1 MNKLFRFYFIPTE
14 FGCPGSFSCNECND
28 HLSEVGLPGS
38 GLAPDWFMNGKQ
50 VWFHRNDT
58 SVRCKGFDPDTD
70 CDLRVCLLEL
80 PSTKQINRCLDPQP
94 INPLYYNQTC
104 LQNSIDCPNC
114 DKVQGYLESLDFEPD
129 PHSPTGLERYM
140 TRASVY
146 EPFKRSIEEFV
157 EQNLVPHWTW
167 TGCFYFALTILTTIG
182 YGNFAPAT
190 VPSKI
195 VRDHTTR
202 CRSCPFFTPDPATH
216 HHAPHHETR

>member
-1 MNKLFRFYFIPTE
+1 MALKDLPPWSRRLGGGCIGLSLLGVIMASGLRAFEAPVEITRIDELTTQNEFFSEIIMNKLFRFYFIPTE
-14 FGCPGSFSCNECND
+14 FGCPDSFSCNECND

-50 VWFHRNDT
+50 AWFHRNDT

-129 PHSPTGLERYM
+129 PHSPTGFERYM
-140 TRASVY
+140 
-146 EPFKRSIEEFV
+146 
-157 EQNLVPHWTW
+157 
-167 TGCFYFALTILTTIG
+167 
-182 YGNFAPAT
+182 
-190 VPSKI
+190 
-195 VRDHTTR
+195 
-202 CRSCPFFTPDPATH
+202 
-216 HHAPHHETR
+216 